1 MAPSRGRSAAVAVGL
16 VLLCNAAG
24 IAGALVTETGQGSWY
39 QGLDKP
45 WFNPPGW
52 VFGPVWTT
60 LYTLMGLAAWRVWRQ
75 GATGAAP
82 AAAVRRA
89 LVAFGVQ
96 LVLNAAWTPVFFGAE
111 LLGAALTVIVVML
124 AAIGWTIRRFGALD
138 RAAAW
143 MLTPYL
149 AWVAFAT
156 VLNAALWRL
165 NP

>member
-1 MAPSRGRSAAVAVGL
+1 MSKQMAVIGLMVFLAVTAVAPVVGGMATASS
-16 VLLCNAAG
+16 VD
-24 IAGALVTETGQGSWY
+24 SDWFR
-39 QGLDKP
+39 GLAKP
-45 WFNPPGW
+45 RWNPPGW

-75 GATGAAP
+75 AATGAAP

-156 VLNAALWRL
+156 LLNAALWRL